1 MVAHSLRFKVG
12 IYLVMALTA
21 AVLLFTI
28 LVVRNSREELLQQ
41 VTGHAAQMSEVII
54 KSTRFAMLQN
64 RPSYVDQIIQDVG
77 DQLDIDR
84 VRILSKNGTIIHSS
98 QQDEVG
104 RMIDQEAESC
114 LACHLEAQS
123 NDASQMT
130 GRPRF
135 FTGEDG
141 QRMLGSTAVIRN
153 EPTCYNAACH
163 AHSPDQTVLGVLDIV
178 YPLERIDRSIRQN
191 TVTIVSLSLGFVA
204 LAALLVGL
212 LVQRM
217 VYRPLRDLQDGAAR
231 LAGGDLDQPIPVRSQ
246 DELGQ
251 LADSFNAMMHALR
264 SSRVELEQWGHTL
277 EHKVEAATRELH
289 RAQAEAA
296 RGEKLASVGLL
307 AAGIAHEL
315 NNPLTGVL
323 TFSSLLRKQ
332 MPDGSPEAEDLDL
345 VIQETRRCAAII
357 RRLLDFAREK
367 TPEKNYADLNALI
380 RKTVLLVEQ
389 SAQAMGIE
397 ILVETDETLPPVWI
411 DENLLE
417 QVVMNM
423 LVNAQH
429 AIGSDGRITVRSRLR
444 EDRPAAQ
451 DRGARS
457 MAEISIADTG
467 CGIPEENLQKIFDPF
482 FTTKGVGKGTGLG
495 LSVSHGTI
503 EAHGGTIEVDSTV
516 GVGSEFRIYLPLEN
530 GQDALQGES
539 GPERGASE

>member
-1 MVAHSLRFKVG
+1 MIARSLRVKVG
-12 IYLVMALTA
+12 VYLVIALTA
-21 AVLLFTI
+21 AVLLFTL

-41 VTGHAAQMSEVII
+41 AISHAAQMSEVII
-54 KSTRFAMLQN
+54 KSTRFAMLEN
-64 RPSYVDQIIQDVG
+64 RPSYVDRIIQDVG
-77 DQLDIDR
+77 AELEIDR

-98 QQDEVG
+98 QRDEIG
-104 RMIDQEAESC
+104 SMIDQEAESC
-114 LACHLEAQS
+114 LACHLVEKS
-123 NDASQMT
+123 SGESQMI

-135 FTGEDG
+135 FAGEDG
-141 QRMLGSTAVIRN
+141 RRMLGSTAVIRN

-163 AHSPDQTVLGVLDIV
+163 AHSPQQTVLGVLDIV
-178 YPLERIDRSIRQN
+178 YPLERIDRTIRNN
-191 TVTIVSLSLGFVA
+191 TIKIVSLSLGFVV
-204 LAALLVGL
+204 LAAILVGL
-212 LVQRM
+212 LVQRI
-217 VYRPLRDLQDGAAR
+217 VYRPLRDLSDGAAR

-251 LADSFNAMMHALR
+251 LAESFNAMMQALR
-264 SSRVELEQWGHTL
+264 TSRVELEQWGYTL
-277 EHKVEAATRELH
+277 EQKVEAATRDLH

-323 TFSSLLRKQ
+323 TFTSLVRKQ

-367 TPEKNYADLNALI
+367 TPERNYADLNALV
-380 RKTVLLVEQ
+380 RKTVLLIGQ
-389 SAQAMGIE
+389 SAQVAGIDIVLE
-397 ILVETDETLPPVWI
+397 LDERLPLAWI
-411 DENLLE
+411 DENLVE
-417 QVVMNM
+417 QVIMNM

-429 AIGSDGRITVRSRLR
+429 AIGSDGRITVRTRLC
-444 EDRPAAQ
+444 EDEPGAAA
-451 DRGARS
+451 GATPGLAQP
-457 MAEISIADTG
+457 MAEIAIADTG
-467 CGIPEENLQKIFDPF
+467 CGIPQENLQKIFDPF

-516 GVGSEFRIYLPLEN
+516 GVGSEFRILLPL
-530 GQDALQGES
+530 GS
-539 GPERGASE
+539 GHDEGRT